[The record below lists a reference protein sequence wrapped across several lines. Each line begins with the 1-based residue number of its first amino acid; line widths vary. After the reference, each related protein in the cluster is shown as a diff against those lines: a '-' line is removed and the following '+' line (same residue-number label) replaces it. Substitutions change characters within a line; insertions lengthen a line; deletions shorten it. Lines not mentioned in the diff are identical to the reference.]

1 MYESLAR
8 RTHTLKQHPSNL
20 YAEEM
25 INLSALVLGGLLF
38 LSVAVGAVI
47 AGIVSKIFQHSNE
60 GLALLCG
67 GFLIGLLTLDIIPS
81 ALNSYKTPGIA
92 LGILLGYML
101 LLLVN
106 KSLHSSIRPSAYL
119 LTIALLI
126 HTIPLSLTI
135 GSLLGDSLFNHS
147 LTMSTI
153 LHHIPEGFVLTSI
166 FLSQGQKLIGLFLCF
181 IGLSFCFSLFIWIGN
196 HIHLGI
202 KAQSV
207 LLGVSIGLIAV
218 TSIKEFILQNV
229 RALSIRTSTTFV
241 TMGFVISFVFHMVF

>member
-1 MYESLAR
+1 
-8 RTHTLKQHPSNL
+8 
-20 YAEEM
+20 M

-38 LSVAVGAVI
+38 LSVTIG
-47 AGIVSKIFQHSNE
+47 AGIAWLLTKIFRHSSE

-67 GFLIGLLTLDIIPS
+67 GFLIGLLTLDIVPS

-92 LGILLGYML
+92 LGILIGYMF

-106 KSLHSSIRPSAYL
+106 KSLHSSIGTSVYL

-135 GSLLGDSLFNHS
+135 GNLLDDSLLDHS
-147 LTMSTI
+147 ITMSAI
-153 LHHIPEGFVLTSI
+153 LHHIPEGFALTSI

-181 IGLSFCFSLFIWIGN
+181 ISLSICFSMFVWIGH
-196 HIHLGI
+196 HINLGM
-202 KAQSV
+202 KVQSV

-218 TSIKEFILQNV
+218 TSIKEFILHNIQIV
-229 RALSIRTSTTFV
+229 SIRTSTTFV
-241 TMGFVISFVFHMVF
+241 TMGFFISIMFHLVF